1 MSSLFRCT
9 FLAAL
14 LASPLTAQVAPTPP
28 PTAPA
33 AAGAKKPADSLVTLN
48 PFEVKAE
55 ADNSYGAL
63 NSNSL
68 TQFNT
73 ALNKTPV
80 SADIFTA
87 EFMRDIAAT
96 SVEEMLNGYGAGAG
110 TVMSNPDSDALSQQ
124 PGDRVGNQ
132 TIGIRGTG
140 GGAIRRDGFAATGA
154 ANNFGSTAVGI
165 TSTFDVERADV
176 VRGPQG
182 LLYGAGGAGGTV
194 NTVSKRAN
202 FNQRRGSAS
211 WRIDQFGSK
220 QGQLDYN
227 AGNDWLAFRVA
238 LLDDA
243 QRYRRLFIGYET
255 QGFYGQL
262 ALKLDALRTVVRV
275 QAQQT
280 INERIINTNQE
291 NIAFT
296 NTATDPRHN
305 FGLPYMLRN
314 GLAGAINPAT
324 GQPWPRGAIADG
336 KLTWDNLNSWAGWAA
351 SEYVTT
357 KTYAVLTETV
367 WTRWLSTQF
376 NVLYNDYKSD
386 RANGGIANLSAP
398 LLNGNPLNEWANGAT
413 LADTEQPTR
422 RWAARGAAML
432 THSFLGDRA
441 HSQTLLGYDIEWADS
456 GPTDYSYYLADANF
470 NVIYNPAL
478 PTNLGRTPM
487 PRIW

>member
-1 MSSLFRCT
+1 MNPHSLPRASFAA
-9 FLAAL
+9 FLAASL
-14 LASPLTAQVAPTPP
+14 FAPFAVAQVVPSAPSRST
-28 PTAPA
+28 TTPA
-33 AAGAKKPADSLVTLN
+33 AKPAGDYVTLN

-73 ALNKTPV
+73 ALSQTPV

-87 EFMRDIAAT
+87 EFMRDIGAT
-96 SVEEMLNGYGAGAG
+96 SIEEMLNGYGAGAG
-110 TVMSNPDSDALSQQ
+110 TVMSNPDSDALNQQ

-202 FNQRRGSAS
+202 FNRQSAS
-211 WRIDQFGSK
+211 ATWRIDQYGSK

-227 AGNDWLAFRVA
+227 TGRDWLAFRLS

-255 QGFYGQL
+255 KGFYGQV

-280 INERIINTNQE
+280 INERILNTNQE

-305 FGLPYMLRN
+305 FGLAYMLRN

-336 KLTWDNLNSWAGWAA
+336 KLTWDNLKAWAGWTA
-351 SEYVTT
+351 SEYVTN
-357 KTYAVLTETV
+357 KSYAILTETV
-367 WTRWLSTQF
+367 WTKWLSTQF
-376 NVLYNDYKSD
+376 NVLYNDYLSD

-413 LADTEQPTR
+413 LSDVEI
-422 RWAARGAAML
+422 G
-432 THSFLGDRA
+432 RA
-441 HSQTLLGYDIEWADS
+441 H
-456 GPTDYSYYLADANF
+456 
-470 NVIYNPAL
+470 V
-478 PTNLGRTPM
+478 
-487 PRIW
+487 